1 MKKIH
6 GSFFIETSSLNGQ
19 NIDEVF
25 IDVMRNSCF
34 RNQPLHCISIMKVM
48 RVLGD

>member
-25 IDVMRNSCF
+25 IYAMRKVVLEIS
-34 RNQPLHCISIMKVM
+34 LCIV
-48 RVLGD
+48 